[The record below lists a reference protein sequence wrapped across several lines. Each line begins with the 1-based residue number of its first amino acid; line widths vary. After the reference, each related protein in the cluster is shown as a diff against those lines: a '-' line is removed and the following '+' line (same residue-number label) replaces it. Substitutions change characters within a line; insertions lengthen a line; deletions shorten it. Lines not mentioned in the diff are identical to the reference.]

1 MDAPTTKSCFVFI
14 SPPFAS
20 LSVLLVGDL
29 LHPVDVLAVEGF
41 LNGNVGHSSCRRG
54 AVPVLQPGR
63 KPHNIAGPHLLDGAA
78 VALHPSQSR
87 CDDQRLPERMRM
99 PSSPGTRLEG
109 DMAGAGACRIG
120 R

>member
-1 MDAPTTKSCFVFI
+1 MDAPKTKSCFVFI

-41 LNGNVGHSSCRRG
+41 LNGDVAHSGGRRR
-54 AVPVLQPGR
+54 AVPVLQPRR

-87 CDDQRLPERMRM
+87 GDDQRLSERMRM
-99 PSSPGTRLEG
+99 PGGPGTRLEG
-109 DMAGAGACRIG
+109 DLAGAGACRI
-120 R
+120 